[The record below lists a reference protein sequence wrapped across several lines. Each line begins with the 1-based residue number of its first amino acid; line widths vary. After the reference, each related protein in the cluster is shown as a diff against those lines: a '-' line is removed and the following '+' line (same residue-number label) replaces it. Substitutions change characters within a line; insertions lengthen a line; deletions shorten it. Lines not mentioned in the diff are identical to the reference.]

1 LRRLVGW
8 LDSCRNGPSNTN
20 ETRNVTD
27 IKKDER
33 VFRCPVVAGCR
44 SAHSQSASRAAHRGR
59 PAERLGGGLR
69 RWVVEHCARRVRCSD
84 TRTRTHICIGTDPLS
99 NSDSHADSHSGT
111 SAFSHN
117 FVA

>member
-1 LRRLVGW
+1 
-8 LDSCRNGPSNTN
+8 
-20 ETRNVTD
+20 
-27 IKKDER
+27 
-33 VFRCPVVAGCR
+33 
-44 SAHSQSASRAAHRGR
+44 
-59 PAERLGGGLR
+59 LR